1 MKKYKIQNLLHNK
14 GHTSIETLIVSGI
27 IISIGAF
34 LVSKLVW
41 KGKDVAISSNNNMST
56 IGKTMADNS
65 FNNGSIGESTIPG
78 GGGATNSVVSPK
90 DIDCSLVENPSDL
103 ADYEYAVIDDKLI
116 EKQIQD
122 RQCNIDPDNPLEI
135 RGGYFD
141 DPSYG
146 SWEDEFRKRMT
157 SLKGQIA
164 ITGYNGNK
172 TEIKIPSCID
182 GKKVVAIGV
191 LPFRWDTSVK
201 KITIPN
207 SVVFLCSYSMP
218 EKLESVEIPDSVKFI
233 DDYCFHS
240 THLKSITIPKTVEE
254 VGYYAFEYSKLQSV
268 TIESAST
275 KIDAGVFIDS
285 QISTINLPNGIKKIP
300 DWIFC
305 NTKITEIK
313 IPESVTEIGHGAF
326 DSCKKIKSLEL
337 PNNLVKIGDEA
348 FSFCNLK
355 SVKIPD
361 SVTEIGKSA
370 FCNCG
375 LTSISIG
382 KNVSKIDNSAFYD
395 NHLTELTIPNS
406 VTEIG
411 DDVFDKNQLTQLI
424 IPNNVIKIGEHA
436 FGSNKLTS
444 VTMPKRFDAEKEKYF
459 NGYYHDNQVAN
470 IKFNLI

>member
-1 MKKYKIQNLLHNK
+1 
-14 GHTSIETLIVSGI
+14 
-27 IISIGAF
+27 
-34 LVSKLVW
+34 
-41 KGKDVAISSNNNMST
+41 
-56 IGKTMADNS
+56 MADNS
-65 FNNGSIGESTIPG
+65 FNNDSVSKSTIPG
-78 GGGATNSVVSPK
+78 GGGATNSVISPK
-90 DIDCSLVENPSDL
+90 NIDCSLIENPSDL

-122 RQCNIDPDNPLEI
+122 RQSNIDPDNPLEI
-135 RGGYFD
+135 RGGYCD

-191 LPFRWDTSVK
+191 LPFRWDTPVK

-218 EKLESVEIPDSVKFI
+218 EELESVDIPDSVKFI

-268 TIESAST
+268 TIESAYT

-313 IPESVTEIGHGAF
+313 IPE
-326 DSCKKIKSLEL
+326 
-337 PNNLVKIGDEA
+337 
-348 FSFCNLK
+348 
-355 SVKIPD
+355 

-411 DDVFDKNQLTQLI
+411 DDVF
-424 IPNNVIKIGEHA
+424 
-436 FGSNKLTS
+436 GSNKLTS

>member
-1 MKKYKIQNLLHNK
+1 MKKYKIQNLLHSK
-14 GHTSIETLIVSGI
+14 GHTSIETLIVSGLI
-27 IISIGAF
+27 IATGAF

-65 FNNGSIGESTIPG
+65 FNNDSVSKSTIPG

-90 DIDCSLVENPSDL
+90 NIDCSLVENPSDL

-116 EKQIQD
+116 EEQIQS
-122 RQCNIDPDNPLEI
+122 RQNSIDPDSCTDL
-135 RGGYFD
+135 RGGYSD
-141 DPSYG
+141 EPSYG
-146 SWEDEFRKRMT
+146 SWEDDFRKRMT
-157 SLKGQIA
+157 PLKGQIV
-164 ITGYNGNK
+164 ITGYNGTK
-172 TEIKIPSCID
+172 DDITIPSCID

-191 LPFRWDTSVK
+191 CALTYKSLK
-201 KITIPN
+201 KVNIPN
-207 SVVFLCSYSMP
+207 SVVYLCSHAMP
-218 EKLESVEIPDSVKFI
+218 DCINSIEIPDSVKFI
-233 DDYCFHS
+233 DDWCFFS
-240 THLKSITIPKTVEE
+240 ARLTSITIPKTVEE
-254 VGYYAFEYSKLQSV
+254 VGYYAFNSSQLQSV

-275 KIDAGVFIDS
+275 KIDAGAFES
-285 QISTINLPNGIKKIP
+285 SPISTLNLPNGIKKIP
-300 DWIFC
+300 NLAFY
-305 NTKITEIK
+305 NSMLTEIK
-313 IPESVTEIGHGAF
+313 LPESVTEIGVGAF
-326 DSCKKIKSLEL
+326 KSCKKIKSLEL

-361 SVTEIGKSA
+361 SVTEIGISA
-370 FCNCG
+370 FSNCG

-382 KNVSKIDNSAFYD
+382 KNVSKIDDSAFCD

-411 DDVFDKNQLTQLI
+411 DDVFDENQLTQLI

-444 VTMPKRFDAEKEKYF
+444 VTMPKRFDTEKEKYF